1 MESSQNMRVETNER
15 LIKRNRQIAQYLF
28 FATFAILI
36 GGLFVINTQV
46 SATDSDITLIALA
59 QGLLLPVAFIATLIS
74 VRMTNL
80 WVRQPRPEVVIRDSL
95 KGLSNRS
102 VLYNYF
108 HIPARH
114 VLICPQGV
122 FVIVTRY
129 HDGRYTVE
137 NDKWRTLR
145 SPIARIAS
153 LIQFNALGD
162 PTYDAHRAVAH
173 LKKLL
178 EPIAPNVEVKPLIVF
193 TDPRANIEVVSSTI
207 PVIHTE
213 QKTGKKTLPLKDVIK
228 DYGTKA
234 ADPLTPEQIV
244 QFEAATLPAK

>member
-1 MESSQNMRVETNER
+1 MRVETNER

-36 GGLFVINTQV
+36 GGLFIINTQV
-46 SATDSDITLIALA
+46 SATSENITLIAVL
-59 QGLLLPVAFIATLIS
+59 QGLLLPVAFVSTLVS

-80 WVRQPRPEVVIRDSL
+80 WVRTPRPEVVIRDSL

-102 VLYNYF
+102 VLYNYY

-122 FVIVTRY
+122 FAIVTRY
-129 HDGRYTVE
+129 HDGRFVVE
-137 NDKWRTLR
+137 NHKWRKVTNPMMRILSLLR
-145 SPIARIAS
+145 
-153 LIQFNALGD
+153 FDGLGD
-162 PTYDAHRAVAH
+162 PTYDAHRAAAH

-193 TDPRANIEVVSSTI
+193 TAPNAYIEVVSSTV
-207 PVIHTE
+207 PVIHPE

-228 DYGTKA
+228 NYGTKA
-234 ADPLTPEQIV
+234 SDPLTPDQIA
-244 QFEAATLPAK
+244 QFEAATLPAKA

>member
-1 MESSQNMRVETNER
+1 MRVETNER

-36 GGLFVINTQV
+36 GGLFIINTQV
-46 SATDSDITLIALA
+46 SATDSNITLIALL
-59 QGLLLPVAFIATLIS
+59 QGLLLPVAFIATLLS

-80 WVRQPRPEVVIRDSL
+80 WVRTPRPENVIRDSL

-122 FVIVTRY
+122 FVIITRY
-129 HDGRYTVE
+129 HDAHFVVE
-137 NDKWRTLR
+137 NDRWRKI
-145 SPIARIAS
+145 SNPIARVLSI
-153 LIQFNALGD
+153 LRFDGLGD
-162 PTYDAHRAVAH
+162 PTNDAQRAVAH

-178 EPIAPNVEVKPLIVF
+178 EPIAPNVEVKPLILF
-193 TDPRANIEVVSSTI
+193 TDPRANIEVISSSI

-228 DYGTKA
+228 EYGTQT
-234 ADPLTPEQIV
+234 ADPLTPAQIA
-244 QFEAATLPAK
+244 QFEAATLPAKA